1 MAKMTL
7 WELQGFGTPFS
18 GEAIKNMSQV
28 ETQIYLYLEE
38 LIVNR
43 YSYKNLPKGL
53 EDFLIEDLLFWKGS
67 GIAFKYPGTETI
79 MLLPVTQG
87 GDLNVYSRMQYGT
100 PLSANG
106 VEFPYSLRMLEDLT
120 GNEKQEAVFWMNNLK
135 MTPTCTVIKPFVDQ
149 FIYILQSK
157 VMNCAMARK
166 PVIIKGNKKTAA
178 ALNQQFTSIFGNG
191 INPFKVSYDDGDL
204 KSMLEVLNL
213 GIKYDQ
219 QAYWDDLKNTWNWI
233 LTLCGIKNDENV
245 AKKERVVVDQ
255 IQSNEENVFYS
266 KMNTFKYRQ
275 KAVEEMNKVFNLNIE
290 VVDKHEE
297 EKKQEQEMMQKAL
310 LGSEAKEDNNN
321 D

>member
-1 MAKMTL
+1 MSM

-18 GEAIKNMSQV
+18 GEAIKNMTQI
-28 ETQIYLYLEE
+28 EQQIYLYLEE

-43 YSYKNLPKGL
+43 YSYKNKPKGM
-53 EDFLIEDLLFWKGS
+53 EDYLIEDLLFWKGG

-79 MLLPVTQG
+79 LLLPVTKG
-87 GDLNVYSRMQYGT
+87 GDLDVYTRMQYGT

-106 VEFPYSLRMLEDLT
+106 VELPYSLRMLPDLT
-120 GNEKQEAVFWMNNLK
+120 GNEEQEAVLWMNNLK
-135 MTPTCTVIKPFVDQ
+135 MTPTYVVIQPFVNQ

-219 QAYWDDLKNTWNWI
+219 QAYWDDLKNTWNFI

-255 IQSNEENVFYS
+255 IQSNEQNVYGS
-266 KMNTFKYRQ
+266 KMNTFSYRK
-275 KAVEEMNKVFNLNIE
+275 KAVEEMNKVFKLNME
-290 VVDKHEE
+290 AVDLYEE
-297 EKKQEQEMMQKAL
+297 EKKQEQELMEKAL
-310 LGSEAKEDNNN
+310 LGSEPKEDNDN

>member
-7 WELQGFGTPFS
+7 WDLQGFGTPYS
-18 GEAIKNMSQV
+18 SENLKTMTQV
-28 ETQIYLYLEE
+28 ETEIYMYLEE

-43 YSYKNLPKGL
+43 YTYKNLPYGM
-53 EDFLIEDLLFWKGS
+53 EDWEIEDLLFWKGS
-67 GIAFKYPGTETI
+67 GIAFKYPATGTLL
-79 MLLPVTQG
+79 LLPVTKN
-87 GDLNVYSRMQYGT
+87 GDLNVKGKPQYGT
-100 PLSANG
+100 PLSMNG
-106 VEFPYSLRMLEDLT
+106 VELPLNLRMLPDLT
-120 GNEKQEAVFWMNNLK
+120 GNEEQKAVLWMNNLS
-135 MTPTCTVIKPFVDQ
+135 MTSTYMIIRPFVQQ

-255 IQSNEENVFYS
+255 IESNEQNVYYS

-275 KAVEEMNKVFNLNIE
+275 KAVEEMNRVFGTNIE
-290 VVDKHEE
+290 VVDTYE
-297 EKKQEQEMMQKAL
+297 EQERMHAMMQINENK
-310 LGSEAKEDNNN
+310 GVNDN